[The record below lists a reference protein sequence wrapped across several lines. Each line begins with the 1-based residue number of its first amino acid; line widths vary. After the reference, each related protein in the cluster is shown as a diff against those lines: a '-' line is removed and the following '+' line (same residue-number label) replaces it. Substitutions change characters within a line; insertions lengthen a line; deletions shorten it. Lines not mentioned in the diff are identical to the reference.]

1 MLDMEILLQG
11 FGEHIGHHFSGLN
24 PNKAEDPS
32 LVQFGEV
39 TTSNSEVAAAF
50 VMCIRYTHCY
60 RRLVVLVDGGRFG
73 KIES

>member
-50 VMCIRYTHCY
+50 VICI
-60 RRLVVLVDGGRFG
+60 
-73 KIES
+73 